1 MILGKCS
8 PTRHI
13 AVQGSQG
20 AQAQAAQALVA
31 REDECRA
38 LTRQLSGARKRGAV
52 VVIEGPPGIGKT
64 RLLNWTQ
71 GAARGCGFR
80 VLSARGDELER
91 EYPFG
96 VLMQLLG
103 PGWSRQGFR
112 ERSLPGPEALDEP
125 SLDMP
130 ENPEEPSDPSF
141 ARLNAL
147 YRLFVN
153 LTRHRPMLAVVDDAH
168 CADSASLRFLNFLA
182 RRVVE
187 LPLMLVVGR
196 RVRDPRG
203 IPGQLAA
210 LSRHPRSHRVQLSP
224 LSESASDAFVR
235 SRAGADAADEFCAAC
250 HRATAGNPFFLGALV
265 DDVMRRDLPTSAATA
280 RQVHTLAPDNVVHAL
295 LLRLSQLSPA
305 AKALA
310 EATAVLGDGVELRLA
325 ERLAGLSHPAASRA
339 AEALTDADFFRRAS
353 RLHFVYPIVRGA
365 IYSEL
370 SPHAR
375 SDLHIRAARI
385 LDADHVPIDLVA
397 GHLLATEPIGE
408 RWLVQALRSAARD
421 ATRRNAPDCAA
432 TYLRRAL
439 SEPLN
444 AEERADVLLELAA
457 SEPATSPHMVE
468 HAREALTLA
477 GLTDHD
483 TGSIRV
489 HAIRLVTT
497 GLLMCDRDDE
507 ALAVLSGVIDEL
519 EHESDRELRLSL
531 VADLAALANC
541 QPRLGAL
548 LGVHLDRFESELSG
562 ATSAERRL
570 LGMLAYRKAQVP
582 APAEHAVRLAE
593 RALSGRRLLADGIK
607 ESSASLLSV
616 GTALGLAG
624 RSAMAERLLTDLID
638 QARLTGL
645 PTECAAARV
654 QRAAEHYR
662 CGALDDARRD
672 IKHALEV
679 GKSQPWHPMIQDGI
693 ATLVRIMVEQGALDT
708 AEQVLGEWELGG
720 ELPETLAG
728 TQLLIARGSLRLAQH
743 RPREALAEL
752 DAAGR
757 REAGWGGRS
766 IALEW
771 RNAAALTHRVRG
783 DYRRALELA
792 HEDLEIAQIW
802 GAQRRLGIALGTLG
816 LIEGGEAGIERLH
829 DAVRVLE
836 GSVARLEHARALV
849 NLGAMLRRAGQPSDA
864 RTFLKAGLERALQ
877 CRASVLVADAD
888 EELAATGVRRRR
900 RTALSGTQELT
911 PSERRIAAMAAD
923 GLSNPEIA
931 QALFITRKTVEM
943 HLGNVYRKLA
953 IESREQLPATLAT
966 EAESAR
972 RGRGSFH
979 PHTAFA
985 GAAGRNG
992 HIAWRPAEVI

>member
-1 MILGKCS
+1 MILGKYS
-8 PTRHI
+8 QTRPI
-13 AVQGSQG
+13 ATEGSQG
-20 AQAQAAQALVA
+20 AQARAAPTLVA
-31 REDECRA
+31 RDDECRA
-38 LTRQLSGARKRGAV
+38 LTRLLSGARKRGAV
-52 VVIEGPPGIGKT
+52 VVIEGPRGIGKT
-64 RLLNWTQ
+64 QLLNWTQ
-71 GAARGCGFR
+71 GAAHGCGFR
-80 VLSARGDELER
+80 VQSARGDELER

-103 PGWSRQGFR
+103 SGWSWQGFR
-112 ERSLPGPEALDEP
+112 ERSLPGPEASDES

-130 ENPEEPSDPSF
+130 ENPEEPGDSSF
-141 ARLNAL
+141 AKLNGL
-147 YRLFVN
+147 YRLFAN
-153 LTRHRPMLAVVDDAH
+153 LTRHQPVLLVVDDAH

-187 LPLMLVVGR
+187 LPMMLVVGR
-196 RVRDPRG
+196 RVRDPGG
-203 IPGQLAA
+203 IPEQLAA
-210 LSRHPRSHRVQLSP
+210 LSRHPHSHRVQLSP
-224 LSESASDAFVR
+224 LSESASDTFVR

-250 HRATAGNPFFLGALV
+250 HQATAGNPFFLGALV
-265 DDVMRRDLPTSAATA
+265 DDLLRRNLPTSAATA

-310 EATAVLGDGVELRLA
+310 GATAVLGDGVELRLA

-339 AEALTDADFFRRAS
+339 AEALTDADVFRRAS
-353 RLHFVYPIVRGA
+353 RLQFVYPILRRA

-370 SPHAR
+370 SPHSR
-375 SDLHIRAARI
+375 SDLHLRAARI
-385 LDADHVPIDLVA
+385 LDADHVPIDLVVA
-397 GHLLATEPIGE
+397 HLMATEPIGE
-408 RWLVQALRSAARD
+408 RWVVQALRSAARD

-432 TYLRRAL
+432 KYLRRAL

-444 AEERADVLLELAA
+444 AEQRADVLLELAA
-457 SEPATSPHMVE
+457 SEPATSPRMVE
-468 HAREALTLA
+468 HAREALALA
-477 GLTDHD
+477 GLTDRG
-483 TGSIRV
+483 TASIRV
-489 HAIRLVTT
+489 QAIRLVAT
-497 GLLMCDRDDE
+497 GLLMCDRNDE
-507 ALAVLSGVIDEL
+507 ALAVLSGVMEEL
-519 EHESDRELRLSL
+519 EHESDRELRLCL
-531 VADLAALANC
+531 AADLAELANC

-570 LGMLAYRKAQVP
+570 LGMLAYRKAQMP

-593 RALSGRRLLADGIK
+593 RALSGRRLLADGVK

-624 RSAMAERLLTDLID
+624 RSAMAEHLLTDLIA

-645 PTECAAARV
+645 PLECAAACV
-654 QRAAEHYR
+654 QRAAERYR
-662 CGALDDARRD
+662 CGALDDALRD
-672 IKHALEV
+672 IKDALEV

-720 ELPETLAG
+720 ALPETLAG

-743 RPREALAEL
+743 RPREALGEL

-757 REAGWGGRS
+757 REAGWGSS
-766 IALEW
+766 IVLEW
-771 RNAAALTHRVRG
+771 RNTAALTHRVRG

-792 HEDLEIAQIW
+792 REDLEIAQIW
-802 GAQRRLGIALGTLG
+802 GAPRRLGIALGTLG
-816 LIEGGEAGIERLH
+816 LIEGGQAGMKRMH

-836 GSVARLEHARALV
+836 GSVARLEHARSLV
-849 NLGAMLRRAGQPSDA
+849 NLGAMLRRAGQPRDA

-923 GLSNPEIA
+923 GRSNPEIA

-953 IESREQLPATLAT
+953 IESREQLPATLNT
-966 EAESAR
+966 EPASAR
-972 RGRGSFH
+972 RGQQSA
-979 PHTAFA
+979 HTQSALA
-985 GAAGRNG
+985 GAASQSGQ
-992 HIAWRPAEVI
+992 IAWPRAEVS